1 MKTLRNYII
10 DETIYNLKEREG
22 ETVYACD
29 LAYTVFESAN
39 VDGSYTYS
47 TYKATQ
53 WVKKYFDSL
62 GEIVDELKSNG
73 MDAPN
78 PFDEPEKFQVCIL
91 LEGAQYL
98 LSQCETIDENWN
110 DEIELTPK
118 TIRKICKELR
128 AQKQKYN
135 DDFYM

>member
-22 ETVYACD
+22 ETVCACD

-73 MDAPN
+73 IDAPN

-118 TIRKICKELR
+118 IIRKICKELR

>member
-1 MKTLRNYII
+1 MKTLKNYII

-29 LAYTVFESAN
+29 LAYTVFEGAN

-73 MDAPN
+73 IDAPN

-91 LEGAQYL
+91 LEGSQYL
-98 LSQCETIDENWN
+98 LSKCETIDENWN
-110 DEIELTPK
+110 NEIELTPK
-118 TIRKICKELR
+118 IIRKICKELR

>member
-1 MKTLRNYII
+1 MKTLKNYII

-73 MDAPN
+73 IDAPN

-118 TIRKICKELR
+118 IIRKICKELR

-135 DDFYM
+135 DDFYR

>member
-1 MKTLRNYII
+1 MKTLKNYII
-10 DETIYNLKEREG
+10 DETILNLKEQEG
-22 ETVYACD
+22 RTVYACD
-29 LAYTVFESAN
+29 IGYTVFESAN

-73 MDAPN
+73 IDAPN

-91 LEGAQYL
+91 LEGSQYL
-98 LSQCETIDENWN
+98 FSKCETIDENWN

-118 TIRKICKELR
+118 IIRKICKELR